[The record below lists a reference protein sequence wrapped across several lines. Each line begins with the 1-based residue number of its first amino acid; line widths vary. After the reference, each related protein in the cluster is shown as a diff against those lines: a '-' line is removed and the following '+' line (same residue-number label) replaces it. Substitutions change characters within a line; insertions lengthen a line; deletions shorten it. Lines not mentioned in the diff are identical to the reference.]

1 MEKVPG
7 LFSASENKP
16 GTFSA
21 APFPPSPDRPPES
34 RASRRTGLTDVD
46 TVAEVFKEP
55 ITDAETLLR
64 HFNDLN
70 THPPPP
76 DIEALKRAGLTMAM
90 TAWRA
95 AQSSAVTCT

>member
-1 MEKVPG
+1 VIAFCEKVPG

-16 GTFSA
+16 GTFSW
-21 APFPPSPDRPPES
+21 APFPGP
-34 RASRRTGLTDVD
+34 TDVD